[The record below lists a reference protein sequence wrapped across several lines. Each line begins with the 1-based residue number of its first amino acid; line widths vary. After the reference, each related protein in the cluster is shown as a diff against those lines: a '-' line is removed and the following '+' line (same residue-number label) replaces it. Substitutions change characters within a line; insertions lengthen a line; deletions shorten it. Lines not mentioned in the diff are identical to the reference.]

1 MGGGE
6 RQQLEENDVIRLW
19 ICAGAANGFIA
30 VAIGA
35 FSTHLLQDR
44 LSAEALGW
52 VETGMNYELAHAL
65 ALLAVAWLAGREVRH
80 PTSLG
85 VAGWAFLLGTI
96 LFSGTLYVMA
106 FTGAKALGSVV
117 PLGGVSFL
125 IGWAA
130 LGVFG
135 LALKW

>member
-1 MGGGE
+1 M
-6 RQQLEENDVIRLW
+6 IRLW

-30 VAIGA
+30 VALGA
-35 FSTHLLQDR
+35 FSAHLLRDR
-44 LSAEALGW
+44 LSPEALGW
-52 VETGMNYELAHAL
+52 IETGTRYELGHAL

-80 PTSLG
+80 PIALG

-106 FTGAKALGSVV
+106 LVGITTLGGVV
-117 PLGGVSFL
+117 PLGGVAFL

-130 LGVFG
+130 LFVFG
-135 LALKW
+135 LVLKW

>member
-1 MGGGE
+1 M
-6 RQQLEENDVIRLW
+6 IRLW

-30 VAIGA
+30 VALGT
-35 FSTHLLQDR
+35 FSAHLLRDR
-44 LSAEALGW
+44 LSTEALGW
-52 VETGMNYELAHAL
+52 VETGARYEMGHAL

-80 PTSLG
+80 PIALG

-106 FTGAKALGSVV
+106 LIGITTLGGVL
-117 PLGGVSFL
+117 PLGGVAFL

-130 LGVFG
+130 LFVFG
-135 LALKW
+135 LVLKW

>member
-1 MGGGE
+1 M
-6 RQQLEENDVIRLW
+6 IRLW

-35 FSTHLLQDR
+35 FSAHLLQDR

-52 VETGMNYELAHAL
+52 VETGMRYELAHAL

-96 LFSGTLYVMA
+96 LFSGMLYVMA